1 MMKSDLRN
9 IAHITVN
16 SRNKTIYPDNSVIPG
31 EMKPYIEKMVEQAM
45 TSGVVSV
52 MDTEDG
58 SVEAQCVIDWEN
70 GVYMA
75 RLYIKGFPEMILA
88 ETAGALT
95 MTAGKK
101 ILNKMKVFF
110 KASWGINARPIK
122 CSHEVFIC
130 DVLFPS
136 VMFTPWFTQRSGNF
150 TKCFGIRMLEML
162 SWYKAIKET
171 EISSETVRDGMILCC
186 EEEPNRVGLM
196 ESKDYAIFD
205 TDCDGIMMKI
215 FFDNLTQTEVKAFAT
230 AKLIGTSVVNLD
242 AVSLL
247 AVKIGNLNWFA
258 VPISP
263 RLTECLKK
271 FGGSGID
278 NNIRLKLVLSDARTG
293 KTEWALGVTY
303 TGEWYENLIST
314 LKKQEGK
321 ITDRNEYDMA
331 LERIYSNYSIQHVV
345 EMIESE
351 ESEK

>member
-1 MMKSDLRN
+1 MKSDLRN

-171 EISSETVRDGMILCC
+171 
-186 EEEPNRVGLM
+186 
-196 ESKDYAIFD
+196 
-205 TDCDGIMMKI
+205 
-215 FFDNLTQTEVKAFAT
+215 
-230 AKLIGTSVVNLD
+230 
-242 AVSLL
+242 
-247 AVKIGNLNWFA
+247 
-258 VPISP
+258 
-263 RLTECLKK
+263 
-271 FGGSGID
+271 
-278 NNIRLKLVLSDARTG
+278 
-293 KTEWALGVTY
+293 
-303 TGEWYENLIST
+303 
-314 LKKQEGK
+314 
-321 ITDRNEYDMA
+321 
-331 LERIYSNYSIQHVV
+331 
-345 EMIESE
+345 
-351 ESEK
+351 